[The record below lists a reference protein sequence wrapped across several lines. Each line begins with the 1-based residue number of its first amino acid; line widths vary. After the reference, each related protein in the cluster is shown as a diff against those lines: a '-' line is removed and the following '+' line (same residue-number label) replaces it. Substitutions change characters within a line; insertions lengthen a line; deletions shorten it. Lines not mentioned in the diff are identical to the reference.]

1 MSFQNQSGDLSP
13 FTEVVPESAK
23 LGGLTKSSILTQR
36 RRCRVVPQ
44 TGATYGS
51 NSAGTGGGNSQIQ
64 FLIADQG
71 GLIDMRSVVLNYTIS
86 TAGTVS
92 VPDDGHPFTTVQ
104 VLMNGQLMDNI
115 QNAMKLTNIEMK
127 AGGSK
132 TYYQS
137 AGSFQGFE
145 LLNNDL
151 ALATA
156 PAITITGN
164 TTAVGTANGLTG
176 ASAVIPAWGYVT
188 PNLADISARTTRAA
202 NAKWSNFRG
211 EQRSI
216 PLGLVS
222 GVGRMKTYLPIALTG
237 ELSLVLITGSAGE
250 VMFQNGSAADCDYSL
265 TNVSLE
271 YDIVV
276 PDQRYMSLL
285 QKIAS
290 DPSDA
295 GLNIPFE
302 SSIVT
307 AGASIAASASALTE
321 NTVIVSRATNHL
333 LRAHVVQIPT
343 TLLQSQAYPSQSCFG
358 HAGLFSYQM
367 RIGSQVYPQ
376 VAAAGDAS
384 MFNTSLAA
392 YGSVSQENG
401 SLINRALWAVASN
414 ATTAGTPAV
423 YETAEGV
430 TTTAV
435 KFFYAD
441 SCIPSYGF
449 QTVKGGAEPLDV
461 DGVSL
466 AGASGSQLIV
476 SLISAPSVAY
486 TPFVALVALKF
497 LKASGGAV
505 MVVGA

>member
-1 MSFQNQSGDLSP
+1 MSFLNQSGDLSP

-51 NSAGTGGGNSQIQ
+51 NSAGTGGSNSQIQ

-86 TAGTVS
+86 TSGTGNA

-145 LLNNDL
+145 LLNPDL
-151 ALATA
+151 TTSLVAAA
-156 PAITITGN
+156 ASTG
-164 TTAVGTANGLTG
+164 
-176 ASAVIPAWGYVT
+176 SQWGYVQQNVASIT
-188 PNLADISARTTRAA
+188 ARTTRAA
-202 NAKWSNFRG
+202 DPKWNNFVG

-216 PLGLVS
+216 PLGLMS

-250 VMFQNGSAADCDYSL
+250 VMFQPGTSGNCDYSL
-265 TNVSLE
+265 ANVSLE

-307 AGASIAASASALTE
+307 AGASIALSTTLTE
-321 NTVIVSRATNHL
+321 SSVIVSRATNHL

-343 TLLQSQAYPSQSCFG
+343 TMLQNQTYPSQSCFG
-358 HAGLFSYQM
+358 HAGLYSYQF

-376 VAAAGDAS
+376 VATAGDAS

-392 YGSVSQENG
+392 YGSVNQENG
-401 SLINRALWAVASN
+401 SVINRSLWAVATDMG
-414 ATTAGTPAV
+414 TTAGTIKV
-423 YETAEGV
+423 YETAEG
-430 TTTAV
+430 TASTTAI
-435 KFFYAD
+435 KFGLGD

-449 QTVKGGAEPLDV
+449 QTVKGGADPLDV

-466 AGASGSQLIV
+466 AGASGSQLIF

-497 LKASGGAV
+497 LKASAGAV
-505 MVVGA
+505 TVVGA

>member
-1 MSFQNQSGDLSP
+1 MSFQNQSGDLSS

-36 RRCRVVPQ
+36 RRCRVTPQ
-44 TGATYGS
+44 TGAVYGS
-51 NSAGTGGGNSQIQ
+51 NSAGTGGGNQQLQ

-86 TAGTVS
+86 TSGTVS

-132 TYYQS
+132 SYYQS

-145 LLNNDL
+145 LLNQDL
-151 ALATA
+151 SVSLTS
-156 PAITITGN
+156 TISGN
-164 TTAVGTANGLTG
+164 TSTVGTANGLTLG
-176 ASAVIPAWGYVT
+176 AIPAWGFVT
-188 PNLADISARTTRAA
+188 PNLADINARTTRAA
-202 NAKWSNFRG
+202 NAKWSGFRG

-216 PLGLVS
+216 PLGLMT
-222 GVGRMKTYLPIALTG
+222 GVGRMSTYLPIALTG

-250 VMFQNGSAADCDYSL
+250 VMLQNSSSADCDYSL
-265 TNVSLE
+265 ANVSIE

-321 NTVIVSRATNHL
+321 SSVIVSRATNHL
-333 LRAHVVQIPT
+333 LRAHIVQIPT

-358 HAGLFSYQM
+358 HAGLFSYQF

-401 SLINRALWAVASN
+401 SVINRALWAVASN

-423 YETAEGV
+423 YETAEGT
-430 TTTAV
+430 TTTAT
-435 KFFYAD
+435 KFYYAD

-449 QTVKGGAEPLDV
+449 QTVKGGAERLDV

-466 AGASGSQLIV
+466 AGASGSQLIA

-505 MVVGA
+505 TVIGA

>member
-1 MSFQNQSGDLSP
+1 
-13 FTEVVPESAK
+13 
-23 LGGLTKSSILTQR
+23 
-36 RRCRVVPQ
+36 
-44 TGATYGS
+44 
-51 NSAGTGGGNSQIQ
+51 
-64 FLIADQG
+64 
-71 GLIDMRSVVLNYTIS
+71 MRSVVLNYTIS
-86 TAGTVS
+86 TSGTGNA

-145 LLNNDL
+145 LLNPDL
-151 ALATA
+151 TTSLVAAA
-156 PAITITGN
+156 ASTG
-164 TTAVGTANGLTG
+164 
-176 ASAVIPAWGYVT
+176 SQWGYVQQNVASIT
-188 PNLADISARTTRAA
+188 ARTTRAA
-202 NAKWSNFRG
+202 DPKWNNFVG

-216 PLGLVS
+216 PLGLMS

-250 VMFQNGSAADCDYSL
+250 VMFQPGTSGNCDYSL
-265 TNVSLE
+265 ANVSLE

-307 AGASIAASASALTE
+307 AGASIALSTTLTE
-321 NTVIVSRATNHL
+321 SSVIVSRATNHL

-343 TLLQSQAYPSQSCFG
+343 TMLQNQTYPSQSCFG
-358 HAGLFSYQM
+358 HAGLYSYQF

-376 VAAAGDAS
+376 VATAGDAS

-392 YGSVSQENG
+392 YGSVNQENG
-401 SLINRALWAVASN
+401 SVINRSLWAVATDMG
-414 ATTAGTPAV
+414 TTAGTIKV
-423 YETAEGV
+423 YETAEG
-430 TTTAV
+430 TASTTAI
-435 KFFYAD
+435 KFGLGD

-449 QTVKGGAEPLDV
+449 QTVKGGADPLDV

-466 AGASGSQLIV
+466 AGASGSQLIF

-497 LKASGGAV
+497 LKASAGAV
-505 MVVGA
+505 TVVGA